1 MKNSLYIIYTVLA
14 LASCEMRFELDIPQ
28 EDSKIFAFCVPGARD
43 STAILVDIA
52 RFTGDSITLDRS
64 KIEIDLRVN
73 GERQKVMYQPK
84 NTFPYISSDHSI
96 PEESFYITRKLK
108 SDDIVSLDIS
118 YPGLESVS
126 AVTTIPDKPVDAV
139 FKVEADKNSGSAKFI
154 LEYSDSSE
162 DTYYA
167 VIFRERLHEFIVSGF
182 IEEDGEVIAD
192 TLDNIDWQPHHISHE
207 FDAYQSTESNF
218 EAYNNRA
225 GLLFWKN
232 SDALDKDGLKTV
244 FFRTSIMHDVENW
257 YTDLNHSHFDF
268 SYEATIY
275 RITEELYKFYLTN
288 LLVNENSLSYFGLS
302 RNNATFTNISNGFGI
317 LGGMAGHTMMYDT
330 TISDKENYL
339 PEVY

>member
-43 STAILVDIA
+43 STAIIVDIA
-52 RFTGDSITLDRS
+52 RFAGDSITLDRS

-73 GERQKVMYQPK
+73 GERQKVQYQPK
-84 NTFPYISSDHSI
+84 NTFPYLSSDHSI
-96 PEESFYITRKLK
+96 PEESFYITRKLE

-182 IEEDGEVIAD
+182 IEEDGEVITD

-257 YTDLNHSHFDF
+257 YNDLNHSHFDF

-275 RITEELYKFYLTN
+275 RITEDLYKFYLTN